1 MKETWKWALLRVPED
16 LDDSPGYAL
25 AGVAPRNDSR
35 AMAAPLSIGLA
46 RVVGARV
53 QKLHRPRRHDECIR
67 CRGNVGRGDNSNGVG
82 SGDTVKEGENE
93 AVGFDTF
100 YR

>member
-35 AMAAPLSIGLA
+35 AMAAPLSIGLEWSA
-46 RVVGARV
+46 HEYKNYIDLVGTTSA
-53 QKLHRPRRHDECIR
+53 L
-67 CRGNVGRGDNSNGVG
+67 GV
-82 SGDTVKEGENE
+82 
-93 AVGFDTF
+93 AAM
-100 YR
+100 